1 MKKVSQITLILTMMV
16 ALIAS
21 QFSFQ
26 ASPAHA
32 EDTLGL
38 KAEAAI
44 LLDAK
49 TGKIVYE
56 KNADAVLGVASMSK
70 MMTEYNVLEAI
81 KDKKIT
87 WDKKVKI
94 SRYVHELS
102 RAPGLSNIGLTEGE
116 DYTVKELYEAMA
128 IFSGNAATVAL
139 AELLSG
145 SEKSYVA
152 FANKKA
158 KKLGLKSA
166 KFVNSSGLNNSS
178 LMGNIPAGN
187 ANDENIMTA
196 RDTATLAYRLI
207 TDFPD
212 SLEYSKIPKLKFRDG
227 REYPNFNWMLPGL
240 IYEYEGVDG
249 LKTGSTDFAGYCFT
263 ATAERDGQRFISVIM
278 KADSKDSRFTE
289 TRKLLD
295 YGFSNFKSEKL
306 LSAGQQPKAKK
317 SIGVDKGKADNVKIE
332 TKKAVHMVIRN
343 GEKKNYQQVLV
354 LDKKKLNKQ
363 GELTAPVK
371 KGETIGYITLK
382 PKTGQDYGFL
392 TKGDQ
397 SNGRVEVVAAE
408 AVDKANWFVLS
419 MRGVGSFFGDV
430 WDSAASAVKGLF

>member
-1 MKKVSQITLILTMMV
+1 MKKVSQITLILTMMI
-16 ALIAS
+16 AFIAS

-70 MMTEYNVLEAI
+70 MMTEYNTLVAI
-81 KDKKIT
+81 KEKKIT
-87 WDKKVKI
+87 WDQKVKI
-94 SRYVHELS
+94 SHYVHQLS
-102 RAPGLSNIGLTEGE
+102 AAPGLSNIGLTEGE

-145 SEKSYVA
+145 SEKNYVA

-158 KKLGLKSA
+158 KELGLKHA
-166 KFVNSSGLNNSS
+166 RFVNASGLVNSD
-178 LMGNIPAGN
+178 LMGNIPAGTDK
-187 ANDENIMTA
+187 DENIMSA
-196 RDTATLAYRLI
+196 RDVATLAFHLI
-207 TDFPD
+207 NDFPEA
-212 SLEYSKIPKLKFRDG
+212 LEYSKIPKLKFRDG

-240 IYEYEGVDG
+240 IYEYKGVDG

-263 ATAERDGQRFISVIM
+263 ATAVRDGQRFISVIM

-295 YGFSNFKSEKL
+295 YGFSNFKTETL
-306 LSAGQQPKAKK
+306 LPTGYQVKGSKTLP
-317 SIGVDKGKADNVKIE
+317 IVKGKADSVKIK
-332 TKKAVHMVIRN
+332 TAAPIKFMIRN
-343 GEKKNYQQVLV
+343 GDKKNYKPVLV
-354 LDKKKLNKQ
+354 LDKNKLNKD

-371 KGETIGYITLK
+371 KGETVGYVSVK
-382 PKTGQDYGFL
+382 PKSGQDYGYL
-392 TKGDQ
+392 IHDHKQG
-397 SNGRVEVVAAE
+397 VVKVVAAE
-408 AVDKANWFVLS
+408 DVEKANWFVLS
-419 MRGVGSFFGDV
+419 MRGIGSFFGDV
-430 WDSAASAVKGLF
+430 FHSAASAIKGLF